1 MLDHDSNDADL
12 ARWLQEAG
20 RRRVARK
27 PEQRLPEVIGA
38 PDPAKPVLTA
48 AKPASAPAETSS
60 LARHIRHPR
69 VLLLFTVAALSYLPY
84 FYADVSVQISSLP
97 RVIVF
102 V

>member
-1 MLDHDSNDADL
+1 MPDHEPNDADL

-38 PDPAKPVLTA
+38 PTATAKA
-48 AKPASAPAETSS
+48 APAPAETAP
-60 LARHIRHPR
+60 LERHIRHPR

>member
-27 PEQRLPEVIGA
+27 PERLPEVIGA

-48 AKPASAPAETSS
+48 AKSASAPAETHS
-60 LARHIRHPR
+60 LARHIPHPR

>member
-38 PDPAKPVLTA
+38 PAATEPAPGRT
-48 AKPASAPAETSS
+48 ETKS
-60 LARHIRHPR
+60 LERHIRHPR

-84 FYADVSVQISSLP
+84 FFADVSVQISSLP